1 MIGIG
6 EGIAI
11 MSICAPVTVAIIK
24 LCPARS
30 NGRQTFCPE
39 HHHLSTT
46 VEELRKELKGTS
58 DSLHSRLN
66 EVVRGLSRLEGYL
79 SKGRE

>member
-39 HHHLSTT
+39 HHHLSQS
-46 VEELRKELKGTS
+46 V
-58 DSLHSRLN
+58 N
-66 EVVRGLSRLEGYL
+66 EVR
-79 SKGRE
+79 KT

>member
-24 LCPARS
+24 LCPAR
-30 NGRQTFCPE
+30 NGRRAFCEE
-39 HHHLSTT
+39 HHHLSQS
-46 VEELRKELKGTS
+46 VNEAREDMKKVHEKI
-58 DSLHSRLN
+58 N
-66 EVVRGLSRLEGYL
+66 EVAQDVAKIRGYL
-79 SKGRE
+79 EK

>member
-11 MSICAPVTVAIIK
+11 MSVCAPITAAIIK
-24 LCPARS
+24 FCPSRS

-39 HHHLSTT
+39 HHHLSQS
-46 VEELRKELKGTS
+46 V
-58 DSLHSRLN
+58 N
-66 EVVRGLSRLEGYL
+66 EVKEDVKEVHEKINKVAQDVAKIRGYL
-79 SKGRE
+79 EK

>member
-24 LCPARS
+24 LCPSR
-30 NGRQTFCPE
+30 NGRRAFCEE
-39 HHHLSTT
+39 HHHLSQS
-46 VEELRKELKGTS
+46 VNEAREDMKKVHEKI
-58 DSLHSRLN
+58 N
-66 EVVRGLSRLEGYL
+66 EVAQDVAKIRGYL
-79 SKGRE
+79 EK

>member
-39 HHHLSTT
+39 HHHLSQS
-46 VEELRKELKGTS
+46 V
-58 DSLHSRLN
+58 N
-66 EVVRGLSRLEGYL
+66 EAREDMKKVHEKINQVAQDVAKIRGYL
-79 SKGRE
+79 EK